1 MLLRFAAENI
11 LSFKNAVEF
20 NTFPSS
26 KSKSHD
32 WHKLTCNHATVLRL
46 SAIYGANGAGKSNL
60 LKCISLLREMVL
72 AEKLGDLR
80 YRDDFYFKLD
90 RQGETRPSELAIEF
104 YADGNNYYYHVVF
117 KGKTIMEESM
127 SLSCKTKDVEIF
139 SRRDNRLNISNE
151 FLKTGGDK
159 SAEAFVDAVTRIMR
173 PDMLVLSFFG
183 HFYPEE
189 IPLVRN
195 AFEWF
200 KSMQVIL
207 PAMNTEQ
214 LPQMFDTDPGFAELV
229 NDVIPELKT
238 GITSLEIHSDI
249 IAEEDA
255 RDNPRL
261 YAVYTSALD
270 NPGKAYAYRLPEG
283 EVANVVSEEGV
294 VRIKK
299 LVAVH
304 VRADGEKVR
313 MEFRQESDG
322 TRRLVEYMPL
332 LYSILKRNGVFLID
346 EIERSIHPIMIK
358 SIISRISESTE
369 AKGQLIFTTHESSLL
384 DQSVFRPDEIW
395 FAQKDV
401 EQSTQLYPL
410 SDYNIHKTANIENG
424 YLNGR
429 YGGIPFLSNLSDL
442 RW

>member
-1 MLLRFAAENI
+1 MLLRFVADNV

-32 WHKLTCNHATVLRL
+32 WHKLTCGHATVLRL

-72 AEKLGDLR
+72 AEKLGDLNF
-80 YRDDFYFKLD
+80 RDDIYFKLD
-90 RQGETRPSELAIEF
+90 SEGETKPSEFAIEF
-104 YADGNNYYYHVVF
+104 YADGSVFYYHVVF
-117 KGKTIMEESM
+117 KGKTVSEESL

-139 SRRDNRLNISNE
+139 KRRDNSLTINRD
-151 FLKTGGDK
+151 FLKKDTDK
-159 SAEAFVDAVTRIMR
+159 SADAFIDAIKRIIR

-189 IPLVRN
+189 MPEVKS
-195 AFEWF
+195 AFDWF
-200 KSMQVIL
+200 KDMQVIL
-207 PAMNTEQ
+207 PAMSIEQ
-214 LPQMFDTDPGFAELV
+214 LPQMFDTDREFAGLV
-229 NDVIPELKT
+229 NEVIPEFKT
-238 GITSLEIHSDI
+238 GISSLEIHSDI
-249 IAEEDA
+249 ISEEEA
-255 RDNPRL
+255 RANPRL
-261 YAVYTSALD
+261 HTLYTSALN
-270 NPGKAYAYRLPEG
+270 NPRKAYAYVLPDG
-283 EVANVVSEEGV
+283 EMANVVSENGL

-299 LVAVH
+299 LIAVH
-304 VRADGEKVR
+304 VRPDGRKVR
-313 MEFRQESDG
+313 MDFRQESDG

-332 LYSILKRNGVFLID
+332 LYSILKHGGVFLID
-346 EIERSIHPIMIK
+346 EIERSIHPILIK
-358 SIISRISESTE
+358 SIVSRISESKD
-369 AKGQLIFTTHESSLL
+369 ARGQLIFTTHESSLL
-384 DQSVFRPDEIW
+384 DQSIFRPDEIC